1 VAGTKH
7 FKAVQK
13 QLAKFGYEF
22 NRCNASSHWI
32 YSQNGRE
39 DIPVNPSISD
49 HAARVLLRQ
58 VQKLHGTFKATPKHN
73 PAAIKERQA
82 KEREA
87 LKARSAALAAE
98 RAQILAER
106 DLSMSGLGAILS
118 PLALRALIHRLEQ
131 IDRER
136 HAIEKLMRA
145 PVGNSHLGTDRR
157 VQHQAG
163 SRSP

>member
-13 QLAKFGYEF
+13 QLAKFGYVF
-22 NRCNASSHWI
+22 DRSTASSHWI
-32 YSQNGRE
+32 YVHPERDDVS
-39 DIPVNPSISD
+39 VNPSLSD
-49 HAARVLLRQ
+49 GMARVLLRQ
-58 VQKLHGTFKATPKHN
+58 LQKTHGTFKATPKHN

-82 KEREA
+82 KKREV